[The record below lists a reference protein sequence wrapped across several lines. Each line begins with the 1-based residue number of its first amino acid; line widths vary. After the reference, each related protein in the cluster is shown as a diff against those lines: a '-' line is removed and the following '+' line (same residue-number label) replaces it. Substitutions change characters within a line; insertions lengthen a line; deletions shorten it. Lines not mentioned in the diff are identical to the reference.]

1 MKILFLTFYYPPDL
15 CAGSFRSHALI
26 RAIQKKNKNIKID
39 VLTTMPNRYTSHNKK
54 LKNLKYIE
62 DNNNLTIYRIKL
74 PLHKS
79 GMFDQAIS
87 FIIYFIQVL
96 KIIRKNDY
104 DIVFAS
110 SSRLMTAFLG
120 SVISRVKNVSLYL
133 DIRDLFSDT
142 LKDLLSPKINFF
154 LMPIIKLIEY
164 ISFIRASKINIVSK
178 GFKTHVESI
187 SNNNNTS
194 FYTNGIDEIFLK
206 NNNFTPK
213 KNNFKN
219 LPIILY
225 AGNIGEGQ
233 GLHNIIGQ
241 VAKLME
247 NKIQFIILGDGG
259 AKNKLINSLA
269 KHSIKNVKIINPV
282 PQINLIDYYNNA
294 DILFLHLNAYKA
306 FEKVLPSKIF
316 EYCATNKP
324 ILAGVNGFASKFI
337 KKEVQ
342 NSFVFAPCDE
352 KEMIKKIKII
362 LSNPINIERKTFI
375 KKYNRVK
382 IMEEMATEVLSF
394 TKGINKYDKF

>member
-26 RAIQKKNKNIKID
+26 KAIQNKNKNIKID
-39 VLTTMPNRYTSHNKK
+39 ILTTMPNRYTSHNKK

-87 FIIYFIQVL
+87 FMIFFIQVL

-120 SVISRVKNVSLYL
+120 SVISRIKNVSLYL

-164 ISFIRASKINIVSK
+164 FSFIRATKINIVSK

-187 SNNNNTS
+187 LNNNNIS
-194 FYTNGIDEIFLK
+194 FYTNGIDEIFLQ
-206 NNNFTPK
+206 NNNFIPK

-233 GLHNIIGQ
+233 GLHNIIPQ

-316 EYCATNKP
+316 EYSATNKP

-382 IMEEMATEVLSF
+382 IMEEMAKEVLSF
-394 TKGINKYDKF
+394 TKGINK

>member
-26 RAIQKKNKNIKID
+26 KAIQNKNKNIKID
-39 VLTTMPNRYTSHNKK
+39 ILTTMPNRYTSHNKK

-87 FIIYFIQVL
+87 FMIFFIQVL

-120 SVISRVKNVSLYL
+120 SVISRIKNVSLYL

-164 ISFIRASKINIVSK
+164 FSFIRATKINIVSK

-187 SNNNNTS
+187 LNNNNIS
-194 FYTNGIDEIFLK
+194 FYTNGIDEIFLQ
-206 NNNFTPK
+206 NNNFIPK

-233 GLHNIIGQ
+233 GLHNIIPQ

-316 EYCATNKP
+316 EYSATNKP

-352 KEMIKKIKII
+352 KEMIKKIKVI

-394 TKGINKYDKF
+394 TKGINK

>member
-26 RAIQKKNKNIKID
+26 KAIQNKNKNIKID
-39 VLTTMPNRYTSHNKK
+39 ILTTMPNRYTSHNKK

-87 FIIYFIQVL
+87 FMIFFIQVL

-120 SVISRVKNVSLYL
+120 SVISRIKNVSLYL

-164 ISFIRASKINIVSK
+164 FSFIRATKINIVSK

-187 SNNNNTS
+187 LNNNNIS
-194 FYTNGIDEIFLK
+194 FYTNGIDEIFLQ
-206 NNNFTPK
+206 NNNFIPK

-233 GLHNIIGQ
+233 GLHNIIPQ

-316 EYCATNKP
+316 EYSATNKP

-382 IMEEMATEVLSF
+382 IMEEMAREVLSI